1 MSDHA
6 WFLENIACHLAGGLD
21 PAEAERFDRHAAACE
36 SCARA
41 LEEARDLD
49 RTIDG
54 LFADARPRPELED
67 RMVRAVR
74 SRGKRASFTWP
85 ARLSA
90 AAAAVFVLGVVG
102 AAGSRLIDEGELR
115 FPGTWGSREQDNRVL
130 AENHLKQLGM
140 GTHVGRIAGEVPAGG
155 DQKGV
160 RDETP
165 ALLDSSKVTISAPR
179 EWGSLSQFGE
189 KAHIEDKLRERS
201 KHARSRLGDLEDD
214 RKSDPK
220 AENKPAAPEIYY
232 SYVNAQEPATPALPA
247 VSAETPPPAARDEQ
261 KGNNYY
267 RQVNPGVTDN
277 KAGFGFSKS
286 ADGSVN
292 GLKDAE
298 KAAAGDSAK
307 MPRGQSGQQGQG
319 KVVHEPGQQG
329 NDGQKPNATDQG
341 QNKPG
346 SDNQAAQTTPPAANS
361 RKIVIRSGE
370 VTFEVDS
377 FDAAVATVTRLVA
390 GIKDGF
396 VATVNS
402 EKLANG
408 KVRGTVVVRVP
419 PERLDGLVL
428 DLRKDLGKTGELRSQ
443 RIGSQDITK
452 QYTDLESRLRAAR
465 AMEERLLQIIK
476 TGKGEIKDLLA
487 AEKELG
493 VWRTRIE
500 EIEGELRYYA
510 NQVALSTLSIT
521 LVEKEIRAPF
531 EISATEQVRMN
542 IEVEDVEKAQKDALA
557 AVTAAKGRITR
568 SELKQQGAGQ
578 LSAVLE
584 FEVSPEAAATVRD
597 RLKQLGQVVVF
608 DLDRLQKAE
617 GGSGPAAGAKLK
629 QHDTRF
635 AVTIYNLAG
644 VTPRETVTIQLA
656 AVDAEAAY
664 KEILE
669 RIQKA
674 AGRVIT
680 SNLARPRSEQTK
692 GTIDSEVK
700 TAEADAFLKALK
712 EQGEVVTYQVSENP
726 DAQNVTRSKR
736 RFLIT
741 VYALGALP
749 PRETSVIQLAARD
762 VAAGYRAL
770 QQAVLKPKG
779 RILLARLNEHDRQ
792 NVTAQL
798 NFEVLRQDED
808 TLLQALAAAGDV
820 LSRNVTRAQETE
832 TAIDSKVRLDVE
844 FISSNRLKPREQITL
859 GLEVTEVEKT
869 AAAFTN
875 FVTEAGGRVPDSR
888 TSLEPN
894 GRVTAQMV
902 FDVPLAAADGL
913 VEKFK
918 AAGTVRVH
926 NAARNP
932 QVPDGKL
939 AIARLDVTLTNGER
953 IVPSNEGVWPQVRK
967 GLSTSFV
974 ALSWSLTVVIIGVCF
989 VLPWALVLY
998 AAYVIVRR
1006 FRRTAASATPPA

>member
-6 WFLENIACHLAGGLD
+6 WFLENIASHLAGGLD
-21 PAEAERFDRHAAACE
+21 PAEAERFNQHAAACE

-74 SRGKRASFTWP
+74 ARGRRSSFTWP

-90 AAAAVFVLGVVG
+90 AAAAVLVLGVVG

-115 FPGTWGSREQDNRVL
+115 FPGTWGSPERDNRAL
-130 AENHLKQLGM
+130 AENHLKQM
-140 GTHVGRIAGEVPAGG
+140 VGSMHSDKGGEGAPAGG
-155 DQKGV
+155 DIKGV
-160 RDETP
+160 REDTP
-165 ALLDSSKVTISAPR
+165 VMSGFSFNSTSNITPLESDSPPR
-179 EWGSLSQFGE
+179 FGE
-189 KAHIEDKLRERS
+189 KAQVDDKWRERS
-201 KHARSRLGDLEDD
+201 KAVRSRLGDLEDD

-220 AENKPAAPEIYY
+220 AENKPAAPEYYY
-232 SYVNAQEPATPALPA
+232 SYVNAQEPAKPAAPA
-247 VSAETPPPAARDEQ
+247 ATPPPAARDEP
-261 KGNNYY
+261 GAVNPY

-286 ADGSVN
+286 VDGSVN

-307 MPRGQSGQQGQG
+307 MPPGQQGQ
-319 KVVHEPGQQG
+319 QG
-329 NDGQKPNATDQG
+329 SDGQKPNQLGNDAQKPDTSGQG
-341 QNKPG
+341 KNKPG
-346 SDNQAAQTTPPAANS
+346 PDDKAGQTPPAANP

-428 DLRKDLGKTGELRSQ
+428 DLRKELGKTGELRSQ

-510 NQVALSTLSIT
+510 NQVGLSTLSIT
-521 LVEKEIRAPF
+521 LVEKEIRSPF

-557 AVTAAKGRITR
+557 AVAAAKGRITR

-584 FEVSPEAAATVRD
+584 FEVSPEAAAAVRD

-644 VTPRETVTIQLA
+644 VAPRETVTIQLA

-669 RIQKA
+669 RIQKS
-674 AGRVIT
+674 AGRVLT

-692 GTIDSEVK
+692 GTIDSEVR

-712 EQGEVVTYQVSENP
+712 DQGEVVTYQVSENP
-726 DAQNVTRSKR
+726 DAPNVTRSKR

-741 VYALGALP
+741 VHALGALP

-798 NFEVLRQDED
+798 NFEVLRQDEG

-888 TSLEPN
+888 TALEPN
-894 GRVTAQMV
+894 GRVTAQLV
-902 FDVPLAAADGL
+902 FDVPLASADGL

-1006 FRRTAASATPPA
+1006 FRRNAASATPPA

>member
-6 WFLENIACHLAGGLD
+6 WFLENIASHLAGGLD
-21 PAEAERFDRHAAACE
+21 PAEAERFDAHAAACE
-36 SCARA
+36 SCTCALAEARA
-41 LEEARDLD
+41 LD
-49 RTIDG
+49 RTIDD
-54 LFADARPRPELED
+54 LFADVRPRPELED
-67 RMVRAVR
+67 RMARAVR
-74 SRGKRASFTWP
+74 ARGKRSSFAWP

-102 AAGSRLIDEGELR
+102 AAGSHLIEEGELR
-115 FPGTWGSREQDNRVL
+115 FPGTQFARSDKSPVQFEDHSHLQVQV
-130 AENHLKQLGM
+130 ENHLKQLGM
-140 GTHVGRIAGEVPAGG
+140 ATRSDRAGEGVPAGG
-155 DQKGV
+155 PGGEVLGDAPV
-160 RDETP
+160 MRDTN
-165 ALLDSSKVTISAPR
+165 AATNGTIFGWQLSAKQRSKKDNGGPTNT
-179 EWGSLSQFGE
+179 FGE
-189 KAHIEDKLRERS
+189 LDRRDVERGE
-201 KHARSRLGDLEDD
+201 ADVD
-214 RKSDPK
+214 
-220 AENKPAAPEIYY
+220 NKPAAPELYY
-232 SYVNAQEPATPALPA
+232 SYINDQKLVEGDARASP
-247 VSAETPPPAARDEQ
+247 PPPAVPGRRKEAKSDE
-261 KGNNYY
+261 
-267 RQVNPGVTDN
+267 PD
-277 KAGFGFSKS
+277 KS
-286 ADGSVN
+286 AGADQMN
-292 GLKDAE
+292 RIFGLKSTE
-298 KAAAGDSAK
+298 KPAATDPGKIRPAQPGDN
-307 MPRGQSGQQGQG
+307 GQKPNSNGQQGQEG
-319 KVVHEPGQQG
+319 KA
-329 NDGQKPNATDQG
+329 GQKPGSDGQG
-341 QNKPG
+341 QNKSGPDG
-346 SDNQAAQTTPPAANS
+346 KTSQTAPPAANP

-390 GIKDGF
+390 AIKDGF

-428 DLRKDLGKTGELRSQ
+428 DLRKELGKTGELQSQ

-510 NQVALSTLSIT
+510 HQVALSTLSIT

-584 FEVSPEAAATVRD
+584 FEVSPEAAAAVRD

-664 KEILE
+664 KEILN

-674 AGRVIT
+674 AGRVLT
-680 SNLARPRSEQTK
+680 SNLTRPRSEQAK
-692 GTIDSEVK
+692 GTIDGEVK
-700 TAEADAFLKALK
+700 TAEADAFLNALK

-726 DAQNVTRSKR
+726 EAPNITRSKR

-749 PRETSVIQLAARD
+749 PRETSVVRLAARD
-762 VAAGYRAL
+762 VAAGYRAV
-770 QQAVLKPKG
+770 QQAVVKAKG
-779 RILLARLNEHDRQ
+779 RILLARLNEHDRE

-798 NFEVLRQDED
+798 NFEVLRQDEG

-844 FISSNRLKPREQITL
+844 FVNLGRLAPREQMTL
-859 GLEVTEVEKT
+859 GLEVADVDQT
-869 AAAFTN
+869 AAALTAH
-875 FVTEAGGRVPDSR
+875 VHDAK
-888 TSLEPN
+888 
-894 GRVTAQMV
+894 GRVTQSHTARERNGQVTARLV
-902 FDVPLAAADGL
+902 FDVPLRAAAGL
-913 VEKFK
+913 IEQFK
-918 AAGTVRVH
+918 AAGTVRTQD
-926 NAARNP
+926 ATRNP
-932 QVPDGKL
+932 QVPESDL
-939 AIARLDVTLTNGER
+939 AIARIDVTLTNAER
-953 IVPSNEGVWPQVRK
+953 IVPGNEGVWPQVRK
-967 GLSTSFV
+967 GLSTSFI

-1006 FRRTAASATPPA
+1006 FRRGAASATPPA